1 MNAVKLN
8 KSLNQA
14 WVYVFL
20 ILLSI
25 FFLAPLYLIINISLK
40 PFESISPA
48 TMWNLPAR
56 LDFSGYREAFE
67 KLLPNLMNSIKMVI
81 PATLLSALFGSIN
94 GYVFAKWK
102 FRGSDLLF
110 WLIVLGM
117 FMPFQTVLL
126 PMVLILKSLGLY
138 NTIPGL
144 VLVHVI
150 YGISITTLMFRNTY
164 LSIPQTMIE
173 AAQID
178 GCGFWGIYQK
188 IILPLSISGFV
199 VVLIWQFT
207 NIWNEFL
214 FSVVITSAG
223 KQTVMV
229 ALQNMAGSQIVQWN
243 VTMAGAIL
251 AGLPTIFV
259 YLVAGNY
266 FIKGLLAGSVKG

>member
-20 ILLSI
+20 ILLGI
-25 FFLAPLYLIINISLK
+25 FFLAPLYLIINISFK

-178 GCGFWGIYQK
+178 GCGFWGIYKK

>member
-25 FFLAPLYLIINISLK
+25 FFLAPLYLIINISFK

-178 GCGFWGIYQK
+178 GCGFWGIYKK

>member
-178 GCGFWGIYQK
+178 GCGFWGIYKK